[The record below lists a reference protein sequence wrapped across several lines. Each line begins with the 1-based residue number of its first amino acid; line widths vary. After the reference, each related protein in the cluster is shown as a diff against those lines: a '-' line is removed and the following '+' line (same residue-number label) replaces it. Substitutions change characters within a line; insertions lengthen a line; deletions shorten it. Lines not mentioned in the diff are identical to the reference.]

1 MLIRPKKELVLSLV
15 KQMAPEYLELFR
27 DMQKPGGWRT
37 LAQRYG
43 EIRKRLKLDSYATLY
58 GNEIW
63 VAKGGIEPPTH
74 GFSVVIYGVNRFTNG
89 PPSLVEARQDS
100 PSVLRFSQVLG
111 SEPRLS
117 VFIALKPSMN
127 YLPRFIVTS
136 ERKQM
141 RLLILHPTK
150 KHLHVGTAVGI
161 ALR

>member
-1 MLIRPKKELVLSLV
+1 MPMQTPGSRSRAPKCSIPTPKGSIRTPN
-15 KQMAPEYLELFR
+15 KQMASPKTSLSAFR
-27 DMQKPGGWRT
+27 GV
-37 LAQRYG
+37 
-43 EIRKRLKLDSYATLY
+43 
-58 GNEIW
+58 

-74 GFSVVIYGVNRFTNG
+74 GFSVVFYGVNRCTSG
-89 PPSLVEARQDS
+89 PPSLVEVRQGS

-150 KHLHVGTAVGI
+150 KHLHVGTTVGI